1 MATAEKIRSLL
12 FFILKF
18 VLALSVVW
26 ILFSRTRREVIDCF
40 RSFDYRY
47 LIPVFFF
54 SFLPVFF
61 TALRWRSLADVL
73 KISLGKAESF
83 SLTMQGNFFSLVIP
97 GGAIG
102 GDVVKMAV
110 VSRRTR
116 SGSKMEGVFSVFMD
130 RVAGMLA
137 LFLLTLLLLIPES
150 ALLMKLRIGTLPCEP
165 AVNMLLIAGL
175 VLLCLAGI
183 GAGCLIF
190 FHQYF
195 FRLPGISFLVRKCEE
210 HSKGAVSRMTAAA
223 DLYAAH
229 WKKLLCQVLLTVFFI
244 HLAAVLPFFFLLA
257 GLGVQI
263 PVMCVITAVTI
274 GNIAGLIPLF
284 PGGIGIRDLVTV
296 TILCA
301 GSLTAADAK
310 TAQLMAT
317 AVMLAVN
324 LTGGLFFIFDPGR
337 KKQNEQHKQEAKN
350 EQ

>member
-1 MATAEKIRSLL
+1 MAAAEKIKSL
-12 FFILKF
+12 FFFFFKF

-26 ILFSRTRREVIDCF
+26 LLFSRTRHGVIDCF

-61 TALRWRSLADVL
+61 TALRWRSLAAVL
-73 KISLGKAESF
+73 HIPLSRAESF

-110 VSRRTR
+110 VGRRTR
-116 SGSKMEGVFSVFMD
+116 SGSKMEGVFSVFID

-137 LFLLTLLLLIPES
+137 LFALTLLLLIPES
-150 ALLMKLRIGTLPCEP
+150 ALLMQVRIGSLPCEP
-165 AVNMLLIAGL
+165 ALNRLLITGL
-175 VLLCLAGI
+175 ALLCLAGI
-183 GAGCLIF
+183 CAGSLIF
-190 FHQYF
+190 FHK
-195 FRLPGISFLVRKCEE
+195 RLFCIPGISFLVRKCEE
-210 HSKGAVSRMTAAA
+210 HTRGAVSRMTAAA

-229 WKKLLCQVLLTVFFI
+229 WQQLLLQVLFTVFFI
-244 HLAAVLPFFFLLA
+244 HLLSVLPFFFLLA

-263 PVMCVITAVTI
+263 PFMCVITAVI
-274 GNIAGLIPLF
+274 VGNIAGLIPLF

-301 GSLTAADAK
+301 GPVTAADAK

-324 LTGGLFFIFDPGR
+324 LSGGLFFIFDPGR
-337 KKQNEQHKQEAKN
+337 KQHKQEERN